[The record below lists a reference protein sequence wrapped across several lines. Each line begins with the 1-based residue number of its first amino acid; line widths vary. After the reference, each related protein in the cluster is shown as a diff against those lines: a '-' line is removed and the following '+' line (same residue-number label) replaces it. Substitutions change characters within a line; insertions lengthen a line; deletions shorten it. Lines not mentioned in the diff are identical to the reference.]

1 MLAFAG
7 QAALRVEP
15 VELPAVLEEL
25 RTALPREPPGAGA
38 GAVALEIAVPP
49 GLPPV
54 AADRA
59 QLGLALL
66 DLAVNARD
74 AMPGGG
80 RLSIEAAAEP
90 TSPAD
95 PRGLAPRGHVRIT
108 VRDTGTG
115 MDGATLARATEPF
128 FTTKEVGKGSGLGLS
143 MAHGFA
149 TQSGGALRLES
160 RPGEGTAVRIWLP
173 AAAPAPAPPAGGA
186 GPQEAPAAAPSPP

>member
-15 VELPAVLEEL
+15 V
-25 RTALPREPPGAGA
+25 ALPPVLDGLRALLREPLGAA
-38 GAVALEIAVPP
+38 AVALEIAAPP
-49 GLPPV
+49 DLPPV

-59 QLGLALL
+59 QLELALF
-66 DLAVNARD
+66 DLAMNARD

-80 RLSIEAAAEP
+80 RLRIEAAREA

-95 PRGLAPRGHVRIT
+95 PRGLAPRGHVR
-108 VRDTGTG
+108 VSLADTGTG
-115 MDGATLARATEPF
+115 MDPATLARATEPF

-160 RPGEGTAVRIWLP
+160 RPGEGTVVRIWLP
-173 AAAPAPAPPAGGA
+173 AA
-186 GPQEAPAAAPSPP
+186 